1 MYLLRHLKDFLIEH
15 KRHYTLGVI
24 ALILVDILQ
33 LIPPKII
40 GIITDS
46 IKSKNIGINS
56 IIIYGFIIIA
66 IACLVAIFRYFWRM
80 NIIGS
85 ARKLECWLRGKLF
98 VHLENMTPEF
108 FNYKKTG
115 DLMAHATN
123 DIQAIRMSFGP
134 GVIMTTDAIVI
145 SITTMLIMFSTINP
159 KLTLWALL
167 PLPIMAALV
176 TFLGKKI
183 QKFYKQVQ
191 EAFSGLSD
199 HTQESI
205 SGIRVIKSFVREE
218 SSLDNFKDASELYVK
233 KNMKLAAIH
242 GFMFPMIGFIS
253 SVSFLIALLKGGT
266 MVINGTLSLGD
277 LVAFITYLGMLI
289 WPMMAIG
296 WVINSMQRG
305 VASIKRINEI
315 LDTTPALID
324 KETAIWPH
332 NFAPEISFENVSF
345 KYPQSENFALENIDF
360 HIKKGNSL
368 AIVGKT
374 GSGKSSVS
382 SLLLRFY
389 SHSNGHI
396 KISNIDIEDLKHKRL
411 REKIGYV
418 PQEAFLFSCSIHE
431 NIAFSNPELSR
442 ERVVEVAKIAAID
455 EDIREFPQGYDTVVG
470 EKGVTLSGGQ
480 KQRIAIARALIK
492 NPDILI
498 LDDCLSA
505 VDTKTEEKILGHL
518 KEVMKD
524 RTSIIISHRISAIKD
539 ADEILYLENGMI
551 AERGSHSQ
559 LLVQKGAYED
569 LYKKQLLEEKLE
581 KEV

>member
-1 MYLLRHLKDFLIEH
+1 MQILRHLKDFLSQH
-15 KRHYTLGVI
+15 KWNYLLGII
-24 ALILVDILQ
+24 ALIIVDLLQ
-33 LIPPKII
+33 LLPPKII
-40 GIITDS
+40 GTLTDS
-46 IKSKNIGINS
+46 LTNNS
-56 IIIYGFIIIA
+56 IDIAQIRNYGFLIIG
-66 IACLVAIFRYFWRM
+66 IACLVAVFRYYWRM

-98 VHLENMTPEF
+98 EHLESMTPEF

-145 SITTMLIMFSTINP
+145 SITTMVIMFSTINP
-159 KLTLWALL
+159 KLTLWALM
-167 PLPIMAALV
+167 PLPIMAILV

-183 QKFYKQVQ
+183 QKYFKQVQ

-205 SGIRVIKSFVREE
+205 SGIRVIKSFVREK
-218 SSLDNFKDASELYVK
+218 SSLQNFSTASEQYVN
-233 KNMKLAAIH
+233 KNMKLAVIH
-242 GFMFPMIGFIS
+242 GFMFPMIGFIAS
-253 SVSFLIALLKGGT
+253 ISFLIALLQGGT

-296 WVINSMQRG
+296 WVVNSLQRG
-305 VASIKRINEI
+305 IASIKRINDI
-315 LDTTPALID
+315 LDTKPTLVD
-324 KETAIWPH
+324 KTDAIWPE
-332 NFAPEISFENVSF
+332 NFSPEIQFEDVSF
-345 KYPQSENFALENIDF
+345 KYPQSENYALSHLNF
-360 HIKKGNSL
+360 NIKKGKTL

-374 GSGKSSVS
+374 GSGKSSVA
-382 SLLLRFY
+382 SLILRFY
-389 SHSNGHI
+389 SHSNGAI
-396 KISNIDIEDLKHKRL
+396 KISETNMIDLKHKML
-411 REKIGYV
+411 RERIGYV
-418 PQEAFLFSCSIHE
+418 PQEAFLFSSTIHD
-431 NIAFSNPELSR
+431 NIAFANPELSR
-442 ERVVEVAKIAAID
+442 EQVIEAAKIAAIH
-455 EDIREFPQGYDTVVG
+455 EDILDFPSGYETIVG

-492 NPDILI
+492 DPDILI

-524 RTSIIISHRISAIKD
+524 KTSIIISHRISAIKD
-539 ADEILYLENGMI
+539 ADEILYLEDGEI
-551 AERGSHSQ
+551 AERGTHSE
-559 LLVQKGAYED
+559 LLVQKGDYED
-569 LYKKQLLEEKLE
+569 LYRKQLLEEKIE

>member
-1 MYLLRHLKDFLIEH
+1 MQILRHLKDFLSQH
-15 KRHYTLGVI
+15 KWNYLLGII
-24 ALILVDILQ
+24 ALIIVDLLQ

-40 GIITDS
+40 GTLTDS
-46 IKSKNIGINS
+46 LTNNS
-56 IIIYGFIIIA
+56 IDIAQIRNYGFLIIG
-66 IACLVAIFRYFWRM
+66 IACLVAVFRYYWRM

-98 VHLENMTPEF
+98 EHLESMTPEF

-145 SITTMLIMFSTINP
+145 SITTMVIMFSTINP
-159 KLTLWALL
+159 KLTLWALM
-167 PLPIMAALV
+167 PLPIMAILV

-183 QKFYKQVQ
+183 QKYFKQVQ

-205 SGIRVIKSFVREE
+205 SGIRVIKSFVREK
-218 SSLDNFKDASELYVK
+218 SSLQNFSTASEQYVN
-233 KNMKLAAIH
+233 KNMKLAVIH
-242 GFMFPMIGFIS
+242 GFMFPMIGFIAS
-253 SVSFLIALLKGGT
+253 ISFLIALLQGGT

-296 WVINSMQRG
+296 WVVNSLQRG
-305 VASIKRINEI
+305 IASIKRINDI
-315 LDTTPALID
+315 LDTKPTLVD
-324 KETAIWPH
+324 KTDAIWPE
-332 NFAPEISFENVSF
+332 NFSPEIQFEDVSF
-345 KYPQSENFALENIDF
+345 KYPQSENYALSHLNF
-360 HIKKGNSL
+360 NIKKGKTL

-374 GSGKSSVS
+374 GSGKSSVA
-382 SLLLRFY
+382 SLILRFY
-389 SHSNGHI
+389 SHSNGAI
-396 KISNIDIEDLKHKRL
+396 KISETNMIDLKHKML
-411 REKIGYV
+411 RERIGYV
-418 PQEAFLFSCSIHE
+418 PQEAFLFSSTIHD
-431 NIAFSNPELSR
+431 NIAFANPELSR
-442 ERVVEVAKIAAID
+442 EQVIEAAKIAAIH
-455 EDIREFPQGYDTVVG
+455 EDILDFPSGYETIVG

-492 NPDILI
+492 DPDILI

-524 RTSIIISHRISAIKD
+524 KTSIIISHRISAIKD
-539 ADEILYLENGMI
+539 ADEILYLEDGEI
-551 AERGSHSQ
+551 AERGTHSE
-559 LLVQKGAYED
+559 LLVKKGDYED
-569 LYKKQLLEEKLE
+569 LYRKQLLEEKIE

>member
-1 MYLLRHLKDFLIEH
+1 MQILRHLKDFLSQH
-15 KRHYTLGVI
+15 KWNYLLGII
-24 ALILVDILQ
+24 ALIIVDLLQ
-33 LIPPKII
+33 LLPPKII
-40 GIITDS
+40 GTLTDS
-46 IKSKNIGINS
+46 LTNNS
-56 IIIYGFIIIA
+56 IDIAQIRNYGFLIIG
-66 IACLVAIFRYFWRM
+66 IACLVAVFRYYWRM

-98 VHLENMTPEF
+98 EHLESMTPEF

-145 SITTMLIMFSTINP
+145 SITTMVIMFSTINP
-159 KLTLWALL
+159 KLTLWALM
-167 PLPIMAALV
+167 PLPIMAILV

-183 QKFYKQVQ
+183 QKYFKQVQ

-205 SGIRVIKSFVREE
+205 SGIRVIKSFVREK
-218 SSLDNFKDASELYVK
+218 SSLQNFSTASEQYVN
-233 KNMKLAAIH
+233 KNMKLAVIH
-242 GFMFPMIGFIS
+242 GFMFPMIGFIAS
-253 SVSFLIALLKGGT
+253 ISFLIALLQGGT

-296 WVINSMQRG
+296 WVVNSLQRG
-305 VASIKRINEI
+305 IASIKRINDI
-315 LDTTPALID
+315 LDTKPTLVD
-324 KETAIWPH
+324 KTDAIWPE
-332 NFAPEISFENVSF
+332 NFSPEIQFEDVSF
-345 KYPQSENFALENIDF
+345 KYPQSENYALSHLNF
-360 HIKKGNSL
+360 HIKKGKTL

-374 GSGKSSVS
+374 GSGKSSVA
-382 SLLLRFY
+382 SLILRFY
-389 SHSNGHI
+389 SHSNGAI
-396 KISNIDIEDLKHKRL
+396 KISETNMIDLKHKML
-411 REKIGYV
+411 RERIGYV
-418 PQEAFLFSCSIHE
+418 PQEAFLFSSTIHD
-431 NIAFSNPELSR
+431 NIAFANPELSR
-442 ERVVEVAKIAAID
+442 EQVIEAAKIAAIH
-455 EDIREFPQGYDTVVG
+455 EDILDFPSGYETIVG

-492 NPDILI
+492 DPDILI

-524 RTSIIISHRISAIKD
+524 KTSIIISHRISAIKD
-539 ADEILYLENGMI
+539 ADEILYLEDGEI
-551 AERGSHSQ
+551 AERGTHSE
-559 LLVQKGAYED
+559 LLVKKGDYED
-569 LYKKQLLEEKLE
+569 LYRKQLLEEKIE